1 MVHESQKTRDARF
14 DAARLRTV
22 IGLGLILLVCGTV
35 ALFLEIDM
43 QDFLLGIGA
52 LTAAIVVAA
61 GVGPHASL
69 IGTRSLPRVSL
80 VVVGASFLL
89 LTPVVFL
96 LSGIVMTIS
105 MATGASSAVA
115 SQVVLLGGAAIAAAP
130 VLLCAVFAGMDL
142 AVGGRVPAPWGWL
155 VLPALVL
162 SVVAIAIKAGIAA
175 ASLMAW
181 MAPWTDLYRT
191 LTALQAIGAIVL
203 GSVSLIFAAWASSVS
218 AADGDLRAG

>member
-22 IGLGLILLVCGTV
+22 IGLGLILLGSGTV
-35 ALFLEIDM
+35 ALFLEIDI

-52 LTAAIVVAA
+52 LMAAIVVAA

-155 VLPALVL
+155 ALPALVL

>member
-1 MVHESQKTRDARF
+1 MVHESQNTMDARF
-14 DAARLRTV
+14 DAARLRTT
-22 IGLGLILLVCGTV
+22 IALGLILLVCGSV
-35 ALFLEIDM
+35 ALFLEIEM

-130 VLLCAVFAGMDL
+130 VLLCAVLAGMDL

-155 VLPALVL
+155 ALPALVL

-203 GSVSLIFAAWASSVS
+203 GGVSLIFAAWASSVS